1 MSKETLIAEGGII
14 DRYSHFKRRAISH
27 FKQPKTEK
35 LCLKTFQSLRM
46 YSRAVSHFKQ
56 PKRAIGEM

>member
-27 FKQPKTEK
+27 FKKN
-35 LCLKTFQSLRM
+35 LRQKS
-46 YSRAVSHFKQ
+46 YA
-56 PKRAIGEM
+56 